1 MKLITAAAVLAVL
14 AIAPPVTVANAQAA
28 DFQWSGTISQG
39 STLEIRGVNGSVRAV
54 ASPDGTAR
62 VEAVRRARRSD
73 PESVRIEVVE
83 HAGGTTICAVYP
95 TPPGASRQNRCSP
108 GGSGVN
114 NQNNDVQVHFTVQVP
129 AGVAFSGNTVNGSVQ
144 SEGLR
149 SDVTATT
156 VNGGVEIETTGFVS
170 RISTVN
176 GNVSIT
182 VPAPLNAAFRA
193 TTVNGSIDSDFPV
206 NAEGR
211 MGRRSVRG
219 TIGNGGEEMR
229 ISTVNGSIRLRR
241 N

>member
-1 MKLITAAAVLAVL
+1 MKLLTAAAVLALL
-14 AIAPPVTVANAQAA
+14 AIAAPGPVASAQTA
-28 DFQWSGTISQG
+28 DFQWSGIIQQG

-54 ASPDGTAR
+54 ASPDGTTR
-62 VEAVRRARRSD
+62 VDGVRRARRSD
-73 PESVRIEVVE
+73 PKSVRIEVVE

-95 TPPGASRQNRCSP
+95 TPRGASRQNRCSP
-108 GGSGVN
+108 GGSGAN
-114 NQNNDVQVHFTVQVP
+114 NQNNDVQVDFTVQVP
-129 AGVAFSGNTVNGSVQ
+129 AGVAFSGNTVNGNVQ

-156 VNGGVEIETTGFVS
+156 VNGGVEIETAGFVS

-176 GNVSIT
+176 GNVSIA
-182 VPAPLNAAFRA
+182 VPSPLNAAIQA
-193 TTVNGSIDSDFPV
+193 TTVNGSIDSDFPIT
-206 NAEGR
+206 AQGR

-229 ISTVNGSIRLRR
+229 ISTVNGTIRLRR